1 MKGGVAIASVNELI
15 VLSASA
21 DAAAAVAG
29 TTMSSGVGG
38 RSDDTLFPRVRLL
51 GRSPMPARFQP
62 ASDID
67 SFLPSLALLAAH
79 LLDATLVIVGVV
91 LEY

>member
-29 TTMSSGVGG
+29 TTMSSGVG
-38 RSDDTLFPRVRLL
+38 VRCSHME
-51 GRSPMPARFQP
+51 RRIH
-62 ASDID
+62 D
-67 SFLPSLALLAAH
+67 
-79 LLDATLVIVGVV
+79 
-91 LEY
+91 